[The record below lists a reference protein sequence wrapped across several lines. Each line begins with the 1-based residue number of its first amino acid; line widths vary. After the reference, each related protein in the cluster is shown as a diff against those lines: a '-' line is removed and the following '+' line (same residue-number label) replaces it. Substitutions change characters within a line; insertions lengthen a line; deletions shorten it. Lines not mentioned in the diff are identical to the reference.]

1 MTTTSIEARRPVW
14 RGLIGFNLLTAIALG
29 IGGFFLGAW
38 IGGKMAVGHDYLI
51 GTDQNDVG
59 VFMGFLFGTIG
70 WLAGLGFFN
79 YPLARLAGRPPLSA
93 AREDGTFVVPDET
106 LRQHEG
112 AGIGRY
118 FRLCTDHK
126 VVGIQ
131 YFFGVGIF
139 FFIGGL
145 NAMLIRT
152 ELLHPTEHAWPAGQ
166 YISLVG
172 LHGTMMI
179 MMTSAFILGPFGNY
193 LVPLM
198 IGARRLAFPRIEAL
212 TFWLVPLA
220 GLVLLSAIAW
230 NGFPTGWTGYAPLA
244 DEARAG
250 MDAYIFAFILI
261 AISLA
266 GVGINLLTTILTMRA
281 PGLTWS
287 RLPIFVW
294 GALATSF
301 LMVLAAP
308 VLVATMLMGLMDRA
322 ANTSFFIA
330 SGGGSPYLYE
340 NLFWFFGHPEVYILA
355 LPGFGIVLE
364 ILPVFA
370 RKPLWGYRL
379 AVAGMLGV
387 AFLSFMVWQHH
398 LFVSGMNASLRPFY
412 MLTTELISIPT
423 GFIFL
428 NALGTLWRGRIRYT
442 VPMLFAL
449 AFFFNFMIG
458 GMSGIFLSDVPS
470 DVTTHGSYFVMAHF
484 HYTIMGGLVFAF
496 FAAAYYW
503 LPKMTG
509 VTLNEKLGKVHFWLM
524 FVFFNLTFFP
534 LFAAGF
540 LDMPR
545 RVSTYAP
552 HLQILNDFVSASA
565 FVLGFSMLVFIANL
579 VWSLV
584 FARLPAETNPWRSRS
599 LEWQVATPV
608 PVHNFDRIP
617 VVTAGPYEYGV
628 PNALPVADLGA
639 GAVAVAGK

>member
-1 MTTTSIEARRPVW
+1 MLT
-14 RGLIGFNLLTAIALG
+14 GLALG
-29 IGGFFLGAW
+29 IGGWFLGAW
-38 IGGKMAVGHDYLI
+38 IGGQMAVGHDYLL

-59 VFMGFLFGTIG
+59 LYMGYLFAVIG
-70 WLAGLGFFN
+70 WLFGLGFAN
-79 YPLARLAGRPPLSA
+79 YPIARLRGHPRSV
-93 AREDGTFVVPDET
+93 REKESG
-106 LRQHEG
+106 G
-112 AGIGRY
+112 WGRY
-118 FRLCTDHK
+118 FTPSTDHK

-145 NAMLIRT
+145 NAMLMRT
-152 ELLHPTEHAWPAGQ
+152 ELLRPVERAWPAGQ
-166 YISLVG
+166 YISLMS

-193 LVPLM
+193 FVPIM
-198 IGARRLAFPRIEAL
+198 IGARRMAFPRIESL
-212 TFWLVPLA
+212 TFWLVPAA
-220 GLVLLSAIAW
+220 GLILMSAIAF
-230 NGFPTGWTGYAPLA
+230 GGLPFGWTGYAPLA
-244 DEARAG
+244 DQARAG
-250 MDAYIFAFILI
+250 ADAYVMAFILI
-261 AISLA
+261 SISLTL
-266 GVGINLLTTILTMRA
+266 VGLNLMATILTMRA
-281 PGLTWS
+281 PGMTWR

-294 GALATSF
+294 GVLSTSV
-301 LMVLAAP
+301 LQVLAAP
-308 VLVATMLMGLMDRA
+308 VLLATMTMVLMDRA
-322 ANTSFFIA
+322 TNTSFFLA
-330 SGGGSPYLYE
+330 SAGGSQYLYE

-379 AVAGMLGV
+379 GVAGMLGV
-387 AFLSFMVWQHH
+387 TLLSFMVWQHH
-398 LFVSGMNASLRPFY
+398 LFVSGMNADLRPFY

-428 NALGTLWRGRIRYT
+428 NGIGTLWRGRIRFT
-442 VPMLFAL
+442 VPMLFSL
-449 AFFFNFMIG
+449 AFFFNFLIG
-458 GMSGIFLSDVPS
+458 GLSGFFLSDVPS

-496 FAAAYYW
+496 FAAVYYW

-509 VTLNEKLGKVHFWLM
+509 VTLNERLGKIHFWLM

-552 HLQILNDFVSASA
+552 HLQTLNDFVSASA
-565 FVLGFSMLVFIANL
+565 YVLGFSMLIFIANL

-584 FARLPAETNPWRSRS
+584 FAREPAAENPWLSRG
-599 LEWQVATPV
+599 LEWQVPTPV
-608 PVHNFDRIP
+608 PVANFDRIP
-617 VVTAGPYEYGV
+617 VITSGPYEYGV
-628 PNALPVADLGA
+628 PNAPPVADFAPGA
-639 GAVAVAGK
+639 IAAAGS